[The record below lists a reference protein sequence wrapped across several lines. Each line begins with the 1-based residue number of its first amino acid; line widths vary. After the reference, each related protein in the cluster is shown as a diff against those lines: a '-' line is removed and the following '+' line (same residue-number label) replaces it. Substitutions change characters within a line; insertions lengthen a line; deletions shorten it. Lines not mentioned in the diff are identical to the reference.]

1 MARKAKLR
9 YEFDPG
15 VPEENKKITKYA
27 AEKIAESVV
36 EQFLE
41 VVRTPEFQQAF
52 KEWKES
58 EEYENFVRAAGG
70 IERVA
75 GIRLHETC

>member
-1 MARKAKLR
+1 MARKLKLR

-15 VPEENKKITKYA
+15 VPEENKKITKYT
-27 AEKIAESVV
+27 AELIAVSVV
-36 EQFLE
+36 DQFLE
-41 VVRTPEFQQAF
+41 VVRTPEFQKEF
-52 KEWKES
+52 KEWRES
-58 EEYENFVRAAGG
+58 EEYEDFVRAAGG